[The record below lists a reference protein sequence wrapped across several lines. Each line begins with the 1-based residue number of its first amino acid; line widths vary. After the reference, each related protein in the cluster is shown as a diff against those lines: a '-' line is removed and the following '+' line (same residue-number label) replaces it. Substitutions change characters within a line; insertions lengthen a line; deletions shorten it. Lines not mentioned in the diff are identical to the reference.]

1 MHRPR
6 IDRSFPD
13 DAPTRPR
20 QPMTTVL
27 ITGANR
33 GLGLEFTRQYLDA
46 GAAVI
51 ATCRDPTAADDL
63 ARLGERYA
71 GRLDVVPLTLP
82 DEAGIAALAAHV
94 GQRNARLD
102 LVVANAGIL
111 VSGER
116 FGTVRLADLTGSFAA
131 NAAGPLLLVQAL
143 APHLAPGAKVVMVS
157 STLGSLASTNAW
169 GTPSYAISKA
179 ALGMVVRL
187 TAAALRGAA
196 TVVAIDPGWVQ
207 TRMGGPRAPLAA
219 ADSVRDIRALV
230 ARLAPSDSGR
240 LVDRHGEPVAW

>member
-1 MHRPR
+1 
-6 IDRSFPD
+6 
-13 DAPTRPR
+13 
-20 QPMTTVL
+20 MTTVL

-46 GAAVI
+46 GAVVI
-51 ATCRDPTAADDL
+51 ATARDPAAAVDL
-63 ARLGERYA
+63 ARIGA
-71 GRLDVVPLTLP
+71 QCADRLDSVPLSLP
-82 DEAGIAALAAHV
+82 DEAGIASLAAHV
-94 GQRNARLD
+94 AQRNCRLD
-102 LVVANAGIL
+102 LIVSNAGIL

-116 FGTVRLADLTGSFAA
+116 FGGVRLADLATSFAV

-157 STLGSLASTNAW
+157 STLGSLAATKTWN
-169 GTPSYAISKA
+169 TPSYAISKA
-179 ALGMVVRL
+179 ALDMVVRL
-187 TAAALRGAA
+187 TAAALRGSAS
-196 TVVAIDPGWVQ
+196 VIAIDPGWVQ